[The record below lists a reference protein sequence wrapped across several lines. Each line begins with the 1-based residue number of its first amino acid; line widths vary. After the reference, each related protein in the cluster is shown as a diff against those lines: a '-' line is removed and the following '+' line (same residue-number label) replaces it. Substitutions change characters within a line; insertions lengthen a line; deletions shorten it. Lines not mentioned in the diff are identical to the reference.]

1 MKVDEIIWTAGATAD
16 LQEIYASLDW
26 EKADDL
32 VSRVDASLDLLKAFP
47 ERAGRYK
54 KSKVRR
60 LLVGHRNRFGLFYT
74 ITGRRIIIAAFV
86 ELGGD
91 PEILERLIRQRTNG

>member
-1 MKVDEIIWTAGATAD
+1 MKIDEVIWTSGATSD
-16 LQEIYASLDW
+16 LQEIYGNLDW

-32 VSRVDASLDLLKAFP
+32 VLRVDASLDLLKAFP

-54 KSKVRR
+54 SSKVRR
-60 LLVGHRNRFGLFYT
+60 LLVGRRNQYGLFYT

-91 PEILERLIRQRTNG
+91 PELLERLIRSRTNS

>member
-1 MKVDEIIWTAGATAD
+1 MKIDEVIWTSGATAD
-16 LQEIYASLDW
+16 LQEIYGNLDW

-32 VSRVDASLDLLKAFP
+32 VSRIDASLDLLKAFP

-54 KSKVRR
+54 RSNVRR
-60 LLVGHRNRFGLFYT
+60 LLVGHRNQYGLFYT
-74 ITGRRIIIAAFV
+74 ITGRRIIVAAFV

-91 PEILERLIRQRTNG
+91 PELLERLIRSRTNS